1 MVKNQN
7 KTVFMSLIR
16 SITSKRY
23 YPVVLLLA
31 VALVFD
37 FLTRVS
43 PGSVDHGVVKNPSIL
58 AKDVAQSVILSEDI
72 YVGYL
77 KKLKSLD
84 ATPVQEAKTEESQ
97 PISLIKLGEGVG
109 WEIDGLD
116 YRLVAVL
123 KGKTEF
129 AVLERFD
136 RSTGVREVIQVA
148 MGDSIS
154 GYEVAKLSA
163 IGISF
168 VNSEGDRVNLA
179 LFKPSALDLG

>member
-1 MVKNQN
+1 MVKNQR
-7 KTVFMSLIR
+7 KTVFPSLIR
-16 SITSKRY
+16 SITIKRY
-23 YPVVLLLA
+23 YPIVLLLA

-43 PGSVDHGVVKNPSIL
+43 PGSVDHGVVKNPSIF

-84 ATPVQEAKTEESQ
+84 ATPAQEAKTEESQ
-97 PISLIKLGEGVG
+97 PISLIKSGEGVG
-109 WEIDGLD
+109 WQIEGLD

-123 KGKTEF
+123 KGKKEF

-136 RSTGVREVIQVA
+136 GTTGVREVIQVA
-148 MGDSIS
+148 IGDSIS

-168 VNSEGDRVNLA
+168 VNSEGDKVNLA
-179 LFKPSALDLG
+179 LFKPSDLNLS